1 MQSFFVIS
9 FVISLIALV
18 YFLLRFTILLLSKQD
33 TASYKKKLIVSTAIL
48 AVSLV
53 VIGTIPKSSEQIAA
67 KREKFGIEAPKE
79 DGTLYEQ
86 RHDKEKI
93 NEQKTAA
100 PKELTPEEKAAK
112 EAEQKAAEE
121 KRLAEQKAAE
131 EKKVQE
137 EAERGVRQ
145 RELIEAEKYAFQDW
159 KAKLYSGSDAV
170 DEHWEN
176 LWQYT
181 LTSASNGYMDAQT
194 VFQNLRELEH
204 NLIEDEMI
212 FHNATIPEEM
222 SEVHAKKMNT
232 IKKGLADWA
241 RLRRKGCEHFRLAFA
256 SGDITPQVMQE
267 SLDIIKQSDAVLLN
281 STAKLI
287 ALEEEINNL

>member
-1 MQSFFVIS
+1 ASVII
-9 FVISLIALV
+9 V
-18 YFLLRFTILLLSKQD
+18 
-33 TASYKKKLIVSTAIL
+33 IVS
-48 AVSLV
+48 S
-53 VIGTIPKSSEQIAA
+53 IGVYQTRTPEQIAA
-67 KREKFGIEAPKE
+67 HQAKIDAEKKAAE
-79 DGTLYEQ
+79 
-86 RHDKEKI
+86 EK
-93 NEQKTAA
+93 AA
-100 PKELTPEEKAAK
+100 TPKELTPEEKAAK

-131 EKKVQE
+131 ETKAQE
-137 EAERGVRQ
+137 EAEREVRQ
-145 RELIEAEKYAFQDW
+145 REQIEAEKYAFQDW
-159 KAKLYSGSDAV
+159 KAKLYSGSEAV
-170 DEHWEN
+170 DEHWES

-181 LTSASNGYMDAQT
+181 LTSASNGQMDAQT

-222 SEVHAKKMNT
+222 SETHAKTMNT
-232 IKKGLADWA
+232 IKQGLADWA

-267 SLDIIKQSDAVLLN
+267 SLDIINQSDAVLLS

-287 ALEEEINNL
+287 VLEEEINNR